1 MPSQVRILP
10 PPSFATQHSNGAAG
24 SPKEVRIGRARIWG
38 KGQITIPVGPRRA
51 AGLQVGD
58 DLYVE
63 ARDDGTLLVTPIE
76 RGASSRGFTAP
87 VELAP

>member
-1 MPSQVRILP
+1 
-10 PPSFATQHSNGAAG
+10 
-24 SPKEVRIGRARIWG
+24 VRIGRARIWG

-51 AGLQVGD
+51 AGLGVGD

-76 RGASSRGFTAP
+76 SGALESSA
-87 VELAP
+87 